1 MTLLNRTVGPFLG
14 FLDWFIPEE
23 LRESVEEHRR
33 LRAFVIS
40 HVCGPPLGAVIAVS
54 MIIQFPSFAAWGLL
68 AADLVFFLFPFLLRW
83 TKAKSEVGLSS
94 LLHFIALIF
103 FVSYNYGGIQSPAL
117 SWTLTVPIVAMFFV
131 DGIYRLIGL
140 VSFALGFMLLGGL
153 YFAGHEFPNSFGVDD
168 TGMITL
174 VMFVCAAGYVTAM
187 ALTYIGLYEFS
198 IARIN
203 AAKEDAEAANHAKSE
218 FLATMSH
225 ELRTP
230 LNAIIGFSQLISS
243 QAIGPVG
250 NQNYVDYGS
259 DIENSGLHLLQ
270 IINDILDITK
280 IEAGKLDLEAQ
291 DIRYADLVDEAAAML
306 RSAMEEKQISFTS
319 ELPDKELTIQGDQ
332 QLLRQVLINL
342 FSNAVKYTPEG
353 GEILIAVEAPDDSSI
368 AIAVSD
374 NGIGIAAEDL
384 ARVMEPF
391 EQVEAALTRTQ
402 GGIGLGLPLT
412 KKMIEAHGGS
422 LQLTSTVGVGTT
434 ATILLPLNL
443 TARDP
448 VTEISE
454 ARRRRNMERSAA

>member
-291 DIRYADLVDEAAAML
+291 DIRYADLVDEAVVML